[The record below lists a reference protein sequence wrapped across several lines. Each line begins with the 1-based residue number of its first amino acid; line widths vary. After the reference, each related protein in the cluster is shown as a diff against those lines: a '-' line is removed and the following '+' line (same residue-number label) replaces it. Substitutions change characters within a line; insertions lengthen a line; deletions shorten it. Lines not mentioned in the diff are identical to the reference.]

1 VAGDDLDS
9 SLIVPLI
16 KRAEPEAAG
25 GLSPLSWPEGDTPIA
40 GELAGELYVSCGF
53 DLPGAF
59 RLVSAVTACEC
70 SSMPMTCVPW
80 PSASSPAAVPG
91 RRSSRRPLPPYS
103 CWTAAWNPASRW
115 RTTHGS
121 RPAFNCPAN

>member
-25 GLSPLSWPEGDTPIA
+25 GSSPLSWPEGDTPIA
-40 GELAGELYVSCGF
+40 EELVGELYVSCGF

-59 RLVSAVTACEC
+59 RPVSAVTAREC
-70 SSMPMTCVPW
+70 SSMPTTCVL
-80 PSASSPAAVPG
+80 AVRNLTAAVSG
-91 RRSSRRPLPPYS
+91 RRSSRRPLPPCS
-103 CWTAAWNPASRW
+103 CWTA
-115 RTTHGS
+115 T
-121 RPAFNCPAN
+121 